1 LVLSQVRP
9 RALLSG
15 LVSFAPGVHKF
26 TNRASGGSGSARY
39 CYSVWLRHVVRA
51 WEAGLRTNLDCVAEL
66 GPGDSLGI
74 GLAALLSG
82 TNRYI
87 ALDVKSH
94 ANPER
99 NLAVYDELTRLFG
112 ARTPIPDDVE
122 FPLVQPKLT
131 DYRFPD
137 QILAHDR
144 LAAALAEPRLAQIR
158 AAIAG
163 DPSAIKLAYKAPWN
177 DPGVIESACVDYL
190 LSQAV
195 LEHVEDVEATYKAM
209 RTWMKRG
216 ASMSHSIDFSC
227 HGLTRDW
234 NGHWTLGDLSWRV
247 VRGTRRYLINRE
259 PLSTH
264 LEMLAKYGFHQVRIE
279 RRRAEISDAFQRA
292 WRFRTLSDEDA
303 STSGA
308 FVQATVP

>member
-1 LVLSQVRP
+1 MALPQVRP

-15 LVSFAPGVHKF
+15 LASFVPGVHKF

-39 CYSVWLRHVVRA
+39 CYSVWMRHLVRA
-51 WEAGLRTNLDCVAEL
+51 WQVGLTTNPACVAEL

-82 TNRYI
+82 ADRYI

-94 ANPER
+94 ASPDR
-99 NLAVYDELTRLFG
+99 NLAVFDELVGLFG
-112 ARTPIPDDVE
+112 AGTPIPDDVE
-122 FPLVQPKLT
+122 FPMVQPKLT

-137 QILAHDR
+137 HILASDR
-144 LAAALAEPRLAQIR
+144 LAVVLAEPRLAQIR
-158 AAIAG
+158 AAIVG
-163 DPSAIKLAYKAPWN
+163 EPTAIKLAYKAPWN
-177 DPGVIESACVDYL
+177 DPGVIESGCVDFL

-216 ASMSHSIDFSC
+216 ASMSHSVDFSC

-234 NGHWTLGDLSWRV
+234 NGHWTLGDLTWRV
-247 VRGTRRYLINRE
+247 VHGTRRYLINRE

-264 LEMLAKYGFHQVRIE
+264 LEMLARYGFQPIRIE

-292 WRFRTLSDEDA
+292 PRFATLSDEDA
-303 STSGA
+303 STTGT
-308 FVQATVP
+308 FVQAIVP